1 MWDFWRF
8 GECLL
13 LFHNQNVTSMATQIF
28 IAPGYGG
35 SGEEHW
41 QTYWEKEDSSF
52 VRIEQKDWFQPSA
65 DEWAETIEAYVGQ
78 ASGEVVVVAHS
89 LACIALAHWAQK
101 TRLTIKGALLVA
113 PPDANDEKL
122 RHVIHGFS
130 PVPMAKIPFKSI
142 VLASTNDPYNS
153 IENAERFARSWGSD
167 FINVGP
173 KGHINAQS
181 MLQNWPEGRVYL
193 SKLL

>member
-1 MWDFWRF
+1 
-8 GECLL
+8 
-13 LFHNQNVTSMATQIF
+13 MATQIF

-41 QTYWEKEDSSF
+41 QTFWEKEDSSF
-52 VRIEQKDWFQPSA
+52 VRIEQRDWFQPSA
-65 DEWAETIEAYVGQ
+65 DEWSETIEAYIGQ
-78 ASGEVVVVAHS
+78 ASGDVIVVAHS
-89 LACIALAHWAQK
+89 LACIALVHWAQK
-101 TRLTIKGALLVA
+101 THRTIKGALLVA
-113 PPDANDEKL
+113 PPEADDEKL
-122 RHVIHGFS
+122 RHVVQGFS
-130 PVPMAKIPFKSI
+130 PVPLTKLPFKSI

-167 FINVGP
+167 FINIGA

-193 SKLL
+193 STLL